1 MRRLVGLLAG
11 FVLGSWAGWAA
22 GLQPGVASVTSG
34 GGTSSSGT
42 AVLQSVVGQAVVDVS
57 GAVAG
62 GTTLR
67 VQSGLWAQFAATLNT
82 PPVGSVDTLNRP
94 VGTRVVKVLTRTLL
108 ANDTDIDGDPMTLV
122 SVGTALPLGAT
133 VVLNGSFV
141 VYTAPSETAGQGSFE
156 YVVSDGTGGPNTTVT
171 VRVNEVGGG
180 GEDQPPNAASLR
192 IVGGDFVF
200 TALGVPGKQ
209 YRVQY
214 TTTLQAPYVWREFDP
229 AAVYT
234 ASGGADAGV
243 FRHVDVQPADPIR
256 LYRAIPH
263 R

>member
-1 MRRLVGLLAG
+1 MRRILGNFVG
-11 FVLGSWAGWAA
+11 FLGGLWAGHAA
-22 GLQPGVASVTSG
+22 GLEPGVGSVTSG

-42 AVLQSVVGQAVVDVS
+42 AVLQSVVGQAVVDVT

-62 GTTLR
+62 GTNLR
-67 VQSGLWAQFAATLNT
+67 VQSGLWPQFAATLNS
-82 PPVGSVDTLNRP
+82 PPVGSVDTLNRAL
-94 VGTRVVKVLTRTLL
+94 GTRVVKVLTRTLL
-108 ANDTDIDGDPMTLV
+108 ANDTDIDGDPMTIV
-122 SVGTALPLGAT
+122 SVQAPSPLGAT
-133 VVLNGSFV
+133 VVLNGAFV
-141 VYTAPSETAGQGSFE
+141 VYTAPSETAGQGSFQ

-171 VRVNEVGGG
+171 VRVNEAGGG
-180 GEDQPPNAASLR
+180 GEDQPPNAASIR
-192 IVGGDFVF
+192 FVGGDVVF
-200 TALGVPGKQ
+200 TALGVPGRQ